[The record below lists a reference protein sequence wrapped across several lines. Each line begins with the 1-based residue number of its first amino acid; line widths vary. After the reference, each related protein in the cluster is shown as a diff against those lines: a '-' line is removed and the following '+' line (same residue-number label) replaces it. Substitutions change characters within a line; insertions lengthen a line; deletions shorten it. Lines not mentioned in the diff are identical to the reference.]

1 MEKDRQIKQLK
12 LENSKLKLKVKELSD
27 IAEYFYQQSIIKE
40 LEEELIENAMLAN
53 SIYED
58 SLTCTEEVEI
68 EYITGTI
75 KFE

>member
-1 MEKDRQIKQLK
+1 MTKDRQIELLE
-12 LENSKLKLKVKELSD
+12 LENNSLKSKIKELSE
-27 IAEYFYQQSIIKE
+27 IAEYFYQESIIKE
-40 LEEELIENAMLAN
+40 LEEEQIKNAMLAN